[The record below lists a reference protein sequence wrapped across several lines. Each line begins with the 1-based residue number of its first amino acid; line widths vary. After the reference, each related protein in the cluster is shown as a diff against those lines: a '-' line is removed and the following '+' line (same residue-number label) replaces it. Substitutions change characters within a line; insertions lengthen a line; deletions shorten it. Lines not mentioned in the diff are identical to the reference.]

1 METVLY
7 QKKNATILRIGVVS
21 CTKSFDILLKNH
33 ILESVKIFKHFNFE
47 TVILD
52 HAYDGN
58 YTEFNYLFYLTTIS
72 DIDPTN
78 RTNVVSHIKK
88 VSNNLSHPINH
99 VFIIVDNCDN
109 LEFDDDGDLVFSN
122 DNENEWFCDFDKEL
136 NFIKEELFDLC
147 KISSEMALIWR
158 LISEEHSI
166 VNLTD
171 SQIETLSSILLKKS
185 SKLSINDK
193 KREIKSIIKKMDIE
207 DKISESGY
215 IETFDT
221 ISQYFKLSYQK
232 IMVVHNYIDHV
243 SAMASNLMNIDL
255 KSIDLLFEEINT
267 INYLKQESHQKL
279 MTDSEMALKNK
290 IIHQYAKNPN
300 NVTLYKKILESVN
313 TITTKHN
320 LQKIQESLCSEIKRI
335 DNLLVNSYQK
345 ELDKTTNLTK
355 IITHLESIDN
365 NTTLHELF
373 KKIQS
378 NPKIIHENIDKTDQW
393 IIFVDK
399 CIKLNIDKSLIVSLL
414 EIIVVQKILF
424 YNDIT
429 RTNSIKDIS
438 IIYPQCLNVFLL
450 SNLNKSFIFNK
461 LYMFLNY
468 TMRYSG
474 KNLGDYIKSVTQ
486 KDYDNLLYLEKK
498 LLDLCINSNE

>member
-193 KREIKSIIKKMDIE
+193 KREIKSIIKKWTSKIKYQNQDIL
-207 DKISESGY
+207 KHLIR
-215 IETFDT
+215 
-221 ISQYFKLSYQK
+221 L
-232 IMVVHNYIDHV
+232 V
-243 SAMASNLMNIDL
+243 SIL
-255 KSIDLLFEEINT
+255 
-267 INYLKQESHQKL
+267 NYLIKKL
-279 MTDSEMALKNK
+279 WWY
-290 IIHQYAKNPN
+290 II
-300 NVTLYKKILESVN
+300 
-313 TITTKHN
+313 
-320 LQKIQESLCSEIKRI
+320 
-335 DNLLVNSYQK
+335 
-345 ELDKTTNLTK
+345 
-355 IITHLESIDN
+355 
-365 NTTLHELF
+365 
-373 KKIQS
+373 
-378 NPKIIHENIDKTDQW
+378 
-393 IIFVDK
+393 
-399 CIKLNIDKSLIVSLL
+399 
-414 EIIVVQKILF
+414 
-424 YNDIT
+424 
-429 RTNSIKDIS
+429 IS
-438 IIYPQCLNVFLL
+438 IMYQQWHLI
-450 SNLNKSFIFNK
+450 
-461 LYMFLNY
+461 
-468 TMRYSG
+468 
-474 KNLGDYIKSVTQ
+474 
-486 KDYDNLLYLEKK
+486 
-498 LLDLCINSNE
+498 